1 MTRQK
6 SKKYERKLK
15 KSHHHIIPRSR
26 GGTDRYENI
35 AAIDIKA
42 HQNYHTL
49 FGNMTP
55 EEIIDYLVNY
65 FWKGNYNFLEGNY
78 ETGK

>member
-1 MTRQK
+1 M
-6 SKKYERKLK
+6 SKKK
-15 KSHHHIIPRSR
+15 KKKARRSHHHIIPSSR

-35 AAIDIKA
+35 STVDVKA

-65 FWKGNYNFLEGNY
+65 FWKGNYNFIGGN
-78 ETGK
+78 K

>member
-1 MTRQK
+1 MSR
-6 SKKYERKLK
+6 KKGK
-15 KSHHHIIPRSR
+15 KSRKSRHHIIPRSR
-26 GGTDRYENI
+26 NGSDKYENI
-35 AAIDIKA
+35 SNIDIKA

-65 FWKGNYNFLEGNY
+65 FWKGNYDFLKE
-78 ETGK
+78 ER

>member
-1 MTRQK
+1 MVRKRKK
-6 SKKYERKLK
+6 SR

-26 GGTDRYENI
+26 GGTDRHDNI
-35 AAIDIKA
+35 SIVDVKA
-42 HQNYHTL
+42 HQNYHNL

-65 FWKGNYNFLEGNY
+65 FWEGNYNLLG
-78 ETGK
+78 GKL